1 MQYNHLKSIVAAR
14 KRQIA
19 LTTRSES
26 FYLIRRRPRYIEPTF
41 SKKTAFPN
49 ENPSIILVQ
58 ATGASGKTTT
68 ARALSYDIEIP
79 VLDLAKHAAV
89 GDRTLTGVL
98 TDAYSWNDIST
109 VLTGFREGTYGVII
123 DGIDEARSKTT
134 KNSFEAFLND
144 ILRLSMN
151 SKSSVIVVLGR
162 SQVLLDAW
170 CYLGDQEANVGLVEI
185 DRFGLQQSRSYIDS
199 HVKNQTGIH
208 LQTYKDARDYV
219 LNKLEEAFQ
228 PSDHAEENSFLK
240 FIGYPPVLDAIVT
253 LLNDRQ
259 NHYHIRSMLEHS
271 GYIEAELLTKIS
283 NHLLDRERDKV
294 FDSID
299 TMMQDMPHREYLEEH
314 LYSREEQCA
323 RILAKE
329 MSRPF
334 QCAISWPEEI
344 DDLQRREQ
352 LEERLENW
360 GSIHPFLKENEDS
373 VRNSVFSAVAIMH
386 CTFSEAPEYQ
396 QLAYEYANLHRPTY
410 HLLYIMGGKA
420 ASERNIDARMFNPL
434 IQSSSDWFT
443 LDTNIDVKIV
453 GRSWEDEDSS
463 EDRTANLE
471 IDVMPSRGV
480 TKSFCFSGEVMSDD
494 VVLGPDLINLSV
506 TLPCTVQ
513 LSDRSGLVIKGDCYV
528 SALSV
533 SIDTPDL
540 TVRAI
545 PRAEN
550 THEEASELFI
560 DAQSVDGSVGR
571 VADYGTI
578 RIQAE
583 RHELAYPMA
592 RYFFRRTG
600 VSGDLEELKDRFLR
614 LKRILLDFAA
624 RRNRGLAK
632 SRDKIENRRVLRNDV
647 NDIGE
652 RVLQALKRDNV
663 VTLDGHLYRMDRN
676 ACSRVLGVSWQQL
689 RDGETSRKLRD
700 FLAAI

>member
-19 LTTRSES
+19 LATPSES
-26 FYLIRRRPRYIEPTF
+26 FYLTRRRPRYIEPTF

-98 TDAYSWNDIST
+98 TDAYSRNDIST

-134 KNSFEAFLND
+134 ENSFQAFLND
-144 ILRLSMN
+144 ILRLSMC

-162 SQVLLDAW
+162 TQVLLDAW
-170 CYLGDQEANVGLVEI
+170 CYLGDQQANVGLVEI

-208 LQTYKDARDYV
+208 QQTYKDARDYV

-228 PSDHAEENSFLK
+228 PSDHTEDNSFLK

-259 NHYHIRSMLEHS
+259 NHYHIRRMLEHS

-283 NHLLDRERDKV
+283 NYLLDRERDKV

-299 TMMQDMPHREYLEEH
+299 TMMQGIPHKEYLKEH

-323 RILAKE
+323 RVLAKE

-334 QCAISWPEEI
+334 QCAIFWPEEI
-344 DDLQRREQ
+344 DDLREK
-352 LEERLENW
+352 LEERIDNW
-360 GSIHPFLKENEDS
+360 GATHPFLKENEDS

-386 CTFSEAPEYQ
+386 CAFSEVPEYQ

-410 HLLYIMGGKA
+410 HLLYIMGSKA
-420 ASERNIDARMFNPL
+420 ACERNIDARMFNPL

-443 LDTNIDVKIV
+443 LDTHIDVRIA

-471 IDVMPSRGV
+471 IEVTSSGV
-480 TKSFCFSGEVMSDD
+480 TKSFCFNGEVMSDD

-513 LSDRSGLVIKGDCYV
+513 LRDRSGLVIKGDCYV
-528 SALSV
+528 SALV
-533 SIDTPDL
+533 VRITTPDL

-545 PRAEN
+545 PKRAEN
-550 THEEASELFI
+550 AHEEASELFI
-560 DAQSVDGSVGR
+560 DAQSVEGSVGR
-571 VADYGTI
+571 VSDYGKI

-583 RHELAYPMA
+583 RHELAYPIA
-592 RYFFRRTG
+592 RYFFQRTG
-600 VSGDLEELKDRFLR
+600 VSGDVEELKDRFLR
-614 LKRILLDFAA
+614 LKRILFDL
-624 RRNRGLAK
+624 NRGLAK

-663 VTLDGHLYRMDRN
+663 VTLDGHLYRLDRD

-689 RDGETSRKLRD
+689 RDGKTSRKLRD